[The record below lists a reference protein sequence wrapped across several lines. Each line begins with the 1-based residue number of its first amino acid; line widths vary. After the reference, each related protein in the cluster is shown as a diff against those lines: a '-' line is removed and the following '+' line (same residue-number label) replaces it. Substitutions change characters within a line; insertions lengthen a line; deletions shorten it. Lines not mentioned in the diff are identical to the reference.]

1 LFRPHLHAF
10 DRYNGRIEL
19 FTVLFL
25 EEVGEGLTDQTDHI
39 SEKVRVLIT
48 FFRMT
53 TSFRLEVIQRY
64 KSEIEPDQVKELE
77 DIINRMETEAQSRG
91 DHNLDVLLECFKN
104 NKNATNVITNMAK
117 KWSSYRNVDRTGK
130 LDITIKQKNAD
141 EIKRILDDL
150 SIMNREFL
158 EIVLTEMGKAL
169 MEI

>member
-25 EEVGEGLTDQTDHI
+25 EEVGEGLIDHI